1 MFNGIDLY
9 SDTVTRPSSGMRKAM
24 MEAEVG
30 DEQKGEDPTTLRLE
44 EQVADLV
51 GTSAALFF
59 PSATMANEVAIRLH
73 CRPGDDVIAAE
84 HSHVFFAEAGGPAV
98 HAGVMAKPII
108 TSSGVFDG
116 EMIQHQYRSMK
127 GPHYPVSRL
136 VIVEN
141 TTNMGGG
148 EAWPSEKLQ
157 SVIQTCRELNL
168 AAHLDGSRIFNAS
181 VSRGTSVRELANGF
195 NSVTL
200 CLSKGLGCP
209 AGAVL
214 AFTRES
220 YPEVRRLKQ
229 LMGGCLR
236 QSGILAAAG
245 LYALENNVERL
256 VEDHQNAKHLAHL
269 LASLPFLEVETRA
282 PSSNM
287 VYFQWKGKYCS
298 AEAFLEKCT
307 RQCVR
312 FSLVGKNRFRAVT
325 HLDISR
331 EDCDTAVRIL
341 EKVGDNN

>member
-1 MFNGIDLY
+1 
-9 SDTVTRPSSGMRKAM
+9 
-24 MEAEVG
+24 
-30 DEQKGEDPTTLRLE
+30 
-44 EQVADLV
+44 
-51 GTSAALFF
+51 
-59 PSATMANEVAIRLH
+59 
-73 CRPGDDVIAAE
+73 
-84 HSHVFFAEAGGPAV
+84 
-98 HAGVMAKPII
+98 
-108 TSSGVFDG
+108 
-116 EMIQHQYRSMK
+116 
-127 GPHYPVSRL
+127 
-136 VIVEN
+136 
-141 TTNMGGG
+141 
-148 EAWPSEKLQ
+148 
-157 SVIQTCRELNL
+157 
-168 AAHLDGSRIFNAS
+168 
-181 VSRGTSVRELANGF
+181 
-195 NSVTL
+195 
-200 CLSKGLGCP
+200 LGCP

-256 VEDHQNAKHLAHL
+256 VEAHQNAKHLAHL

-287 VYFQWKGKYCS
+287 GYFQWKGKYCS